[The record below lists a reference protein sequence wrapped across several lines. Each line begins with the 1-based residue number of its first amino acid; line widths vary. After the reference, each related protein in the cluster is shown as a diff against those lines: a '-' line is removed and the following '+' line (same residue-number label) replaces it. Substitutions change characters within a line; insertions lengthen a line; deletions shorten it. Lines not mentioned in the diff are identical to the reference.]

1 MKENFF
7 YENGIVHD
15 NGSPERCNF
24 SEKKLYIKCCST
36 WD

>member
-15 NGSPERCNF
+15 NSSPGRRNF
-24 SEKKLYIKCCST
+24 SEKEIIYIALQ
-36 WD
+36 DLD